1 MLFNPFTVRPGLEQH
16 PYFFV
21 CYIWFYFATAIC
33 CFVRTWKSAWWLAII
48 LPLGPFIYMSEFV
61 VGNLWLVITWQKP
74 YRDNPLLLLPALVI
88 FALTVA
94 PGIAVYYFLYRDLRT
109 LRQTLFKKVT
119 TTSVER
125 DQ

>member
-1 MLFNPFTVRPGLEQH
+1 M
-16 PYFFV
+16 
-21 CYIWFYFATAIC
+21 
-33 CFVRTWKSAWWLAII
+33 

-74 YRDNPLLLLPALVI
+74 YRDNPLLLLPVLVI